1 MRREGFFKKRKTMNE
16 QTFDKEHTNKHQT
29 DKLAQEN
36 EDQAEDFLSKEINSD
51 DSIPGSQHPY
61 DDDAEGNDTGKLEAE
76 LAEAKDKYLRL
87 VAEFDNFRRRTAKER
102 VELSQTAGRDII
114 QSLLVVLDDTDR
126 ADKQIESSKDI
137 AQIKEGISL
146 VFNKLRT
153 TLHNKGLRKMDCM
166 HQPFDPDLHEAITE
180 IPAPT
185 SELAGKVIDVIEP
198 GYYLNDKIIR
208 HAKVIVGK

>member
-16 QTFDKEHTNKHQT
+16 QTFDNEHTNKHQT
-29 DKLAQEN
+29 DNLAQEN
-36 EDQAEDFLSKEINSD
+36 DDQAEDFLSKEINSD

-61 DDDAEGNDTGKLEAE
+61 EEDAAGNDTSKIEAE

-102 VELSQTAGRDII
+102 NELSQTAGRDII

-126 ADKQIESSKDI
+126 AAKQLEASNDIE
-137 AQIKEGISL
+137 QVREGISL
-146 VFNKLRT
+146 VFNKLHA
-153 TLHNKGLRKMDCM
+153 TLHNRGLRKMESM
-166 HQPFDPDLHEAITE
+166 HQPFDTDLHEAITE

-185 SELAGKVIDVIEP
+185 PDMVGKVIDVIEP